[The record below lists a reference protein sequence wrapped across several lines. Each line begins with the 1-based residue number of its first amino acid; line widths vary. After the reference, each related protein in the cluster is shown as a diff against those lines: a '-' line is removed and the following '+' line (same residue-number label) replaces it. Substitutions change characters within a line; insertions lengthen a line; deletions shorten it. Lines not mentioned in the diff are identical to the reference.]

1 MATTTT
7 VMAGTSTR
15 EKARA
20 LASGRPKITG
30 GRVLLYVGVVLM
42 VLFCIAPLIWV
53 FDEALKPAAEW
64 SAAPPT
70 AFPSHVTVES
80 FSSAF
85 NDHPSFAGNIKN
97 SVIIAG
103 SSTLLALVFGITAG
117 YAIARLKFRGRTL
130 VLTLILLVTF
140 FPQIAII
147 GPLFVFFNQQHWI
160 DTYQALILPNLV
172 FSLPLTI
179 FLLVTFFR
187 QLPFELEESA
197 RMDGAGVV
205 RTLFSVVLPLA
216 APGVFTAAILAF
228 IGAWNDFIFAV
239 SFTTNDSVQPVTIGL
254 VNFFGGAS
262 FSFPWGEIA
271 AGAIVVTVP
280 LIIVVL
286 ILQRQI
292 VAGLTAGAVKG

>member
-1 MATTTT
+1 MATTAT
-7 VMAGTSTR
+7 VTR
-15 EKARA
+15 ARA
-20 LASGRPKITG
+20 ATRSSGGISV
-30 GRVLLYVGVVLM
+30 GRILFYIGVALM
-42 VLFCIAPLIWV
+42 VLFCIAPLLWV

-70 AFPSHVTVES
+70 VFPGHTTLES

-85 NDHPSFAGNIKN
+85 NDHPAFAGNIKN

-103 SSTLLALVFGITAG
+103 VATLISLLFGITAG
-117 YAIARLKFRGRTL
+117 YAIARLKFRGRVVAMTF
-130 VLTLILLVTF
+130 ILAVTM
-140 FPQIAII
+140 FPQIAIV
-147 GPLFVFFNQQHWI
+147 GPLFVFFNQNHWI
-160 DTYQALILPNLV
+160 DTYQALILPNVV

-187 QLPFELEESA
+187 QLPNELEESA
-197 RMDGAGVV
+197 RVDGAGIV
-205 RTLFSVVLPLA
+205 RTLWSIVLPLA
-216 APGVFTAAILAF
+216 APGVFTAAILTF
-228 IGAWNDFIFAV
+228 ISAWNDFLFAV
-239 SFTTNDSVQPVTIGL
+239 SFTTNDTVQPVTIGL

-262 FSFPWGEIA
+262 FNFPWGEIA

>member
-1 MATTTT
+1 MATTVT
-7 VMAGTSTR
+7 G
-15 EKARA
+15 ARA
-20 LASGRPKITG
+20 STATRTRNKISVGRIFF
-30 GRVLLYVGVVLM
+30 YIGVALI
-42 VLFCIAPLIWV
+42 VLFCVAPLLWV

-64 SAAPPT
+64 SASPPT
-70 AFPSHVTVES
+70 AFPSHTTLES

-85 NDHPSFAGNIKN
+85 NDHPGFAGNIKN

-103 SSTLLALVFGITAG
+103 AATLISLLFGITAG
-117 YAIARLKFRGRTL
+117 YAIARLRFRGRT
-130 VLTLILLVTF
+130 VAMAVILAVTM

-147 GPLFVFFNQQHWI
+147 GPLYVFFYQAGWI
-160 DTYQALILPNLV
+160 DKYQGLILPNVV
-172 FSLPLTI
+172 FSLPLTV

-197 RMDGAGVV
+197 RVDGAGIV
-205 RTLFSVVLPLA
+205 RTLWSIVLPLA
-216 APGVFTAAILAF
+216 APGVFTAAILTF
-228 IGAWNDFIFAV
+228 ISAWNDYLFAV
-239 SFTTNDSVQPVTIGL
+239 SFTTNDNVAPVTVGL
-254 VNFFGGAS
+254 ANFYGGAS
-262 FSFPWGEIA
+262 FQFPWGEIA